1 MHLQSAEAP
10 RLSVTRTED
19 SRVRLAWSVAGGV
32 EFRLEGSAN
41 LTQWV
46 SVPNTPTLDGPNRSV
61 TVSSDD
67 APRFYRLRGGATLPP
82 FVLSTSPVPGEQ
94 GVAVTREVVVRLSAR
109 LAANV
114 VPAANMV
121 FADASGRRI
130 LSRIEFADTR
140 DTLTLFFLENL
151 PAGSRIQITV
161 DGDRLPTL
169 EGPNID
175 VDGDGQPG
183 GMGVFTYETASTL
196 AFDNT
201 SVIGRVFASEKLP
214 NGSNLPLSGVTITVD
229 GAEETLRA
237 VTDAEGFFRLSPS
250 PTGRFFVH
258 VDGRTAAGSSWPSGN
273 YYPFVGKAWEA
284 VVGRTNLASGSG
296 EIFLPL
302 VPAESLTPV
311 RADEPTTV
319 RFAPAIIA
327 ANPALAGVEI
337 VVPPNSLFSDSGAR
351 GGRVGI
357 AAVPPDRL
365 PEPLPNGLNF
375 PVVITI
381 QTDGAMNFA
390 QPVPVRF
397 PNLPDPTTG
406 VKLPPGAKTVLWSFN
421 HDTGRWEAQGTATI
435 SADGNFAVTDPGVG
449 VRQPGWHAVAAG
461 SRGSGPRPPWGPG
474 RKGWPDNP
482 ETSQEPPC
490 TGDDCDCTQTI
501 ICRTETPGKFSAL
514 CALDC
519 LGNVV
524 DDMFGDGPRM
534 ERTAFEVGLQ
544 CIGGPETC
552 PGRPEAVL
560 NQKRRSCMNE
570 CTHPLVQYMAYTMPC
585 EGFLD
590 PCGGPAL
597 HSLHGHAAGLPA
609 NAEFADLIP
618 DRLEEQYR
626 LWDLEAD
633 FFVKLCGTPK
643 ITAIESADAAKLYA
657 FLDAFRE
664 HVQPGTPAGIR
675 LSAGE
680 RAALIA
686 LPRPAPFTAPD
697 WAALI
702 DRLDSIQGNVP
713 AEVKAADDRLQAL
726 VGELKRRG
734 WKSRTDGLVQGLS
747 RLSRYLA
754 PEPGSELF
762 PIRAHHYYMKDHVS
776 GQVWRGRL
784 SRKAKFEG
792 VVLSPDGFYTVA
804 YMDPVTLRTGVAF
817 FAGAFVGQ
825 ETQIPTAPLEP
836 SSAGSP
842 DTDAD
847 GLPNVSEL
855 ILGTNDS
862 NPDTDGD
869 GIADGDEVSAGSNPL
884 DGIPAATG
892 LVAAMSLP
900 GATDVAVSGNHAYI
914 ASLGGVV
921 IAELRGAENPVA
933 VTTIPLAGQAGVV
946 VAASENVVAAAA
958 TGGGVFLLNISNP
971 EAPVTL
977 WSGTLGSPATA
988 LAIYAG
994 GVYAGTSDGRVMV
1007 LQSDGQVLQQFEL
1020 GRGVVKAMVFG
1031 GGRMVV
1037 TTVSHLVVFDRNEDG
1052 WQLAGEV
1059 QLTGN
1064 FYREL
1069 GGGLVLE
1076 NGVAWAAFN
1085 GGGRS
1090 GLVSVDVSNPR
1101 SPAVIARAENPQPL
1115 VNDMAS
1121 VGNGSVLAVNRNNV
1135 LKLSQ
1140 FDLRQPAN
1148 PTNFVRALPGSANVQ
1163 AVVIHR
1169 GLAIA
1174 ASGGSGLEVF
1184 NFLPPDFARVPPTV
1198 ALSATYS
1205 SIVPRRAE
1213 FGGRLPVQI
1222 SARDDVGIRSIEL
1235 LMDGAV
1241 VFADGKPGGSTLV
1254 TLPPKAA
1261 GRTSV
1266 TLRARATD
1274 IGGNTAES
1282 ADETVQ
1288 LVDDATPPSPRVLL
1302 PAGGGLIAPDSWE
1315 EVSVTMNE
1323 PILTPVTAATL
1334 TLRNT
1339 VTGTDVP
1346 GTISYDPAG
1355 PTLKL
1360 VTAPLPAGKYAA
1372 TLAGGLRDAAGN
1384 ESRPVTWSFETTAPA
1399 VKAWFPG
1406 NGESVVDLGRTLP
1419 FIRVTFTTAIMPKTF
1434 LGQTWQ
1440 VQRWD
1445 LDPTRS
1451 FTGPPV
1457 ETVAVEAIQNE
1468 NKEAVLLRTPG
1479 GFATGLYKV
1488 SITGGFLNGVQ
1499 SGFAFR
1505 NVPNEWVVLDNG
1517 NAGWRYGLEYPA
1529 PDRTDALIIN
1539 APGRDGPEIITRGG
1553 WAYID
1558 ARSHLRIGGG
1568 PAPVFD
1574 VPGGMT
1580 SSGLLQIFG
1589 TRLQVGGIRATGPVE
1604 ILNGGMVLDGGF
1616 LETFGGGR
1624 LTHGVG
1630 VERGY
1635 WLNHPGSTFVF
1646 SHATFTS
1653 TSSGTNGIVIN
1664 RGTFDV
1670 VQSVATTSGSRI
1682 RNDGELRVREGTM
1695 TIRHFDNR
1703 GSVQVDSGA
1712 KLHIQSR
1719 IHHDDAARLTGDGGL
1734 ELVGPARTEPVA
1746 DIRGDYALT
1755 GPLILQQAE
1764 ATFWKPVT
1772 LPGEVVLNSSRLRL
1786 LSPSTLGSVSGGS
1799 GVIHVNTAAEI
1810 LSVSNFL
1817 SVESLGT
1824 ATIRRGIA
1832 LRSIEASGT
1841 GRVEFTGDTVMT
1853 NGTQPVAIG
1862 VADAVVRNS
1871 GQWTVSSG
1879 GVNGWAIWNRRG
1891 ATSPGVGRFENAG
1904 FMEFTTDRPADI
1916 HHRFINSGELRLR
1929 KGPFIVQ
1936 RQDSGGGGGAYG
1948 VLTQT
1953 ESGVMILADTEIQH
1967 ANGGNLD
1974 LGPGTVRGTGV
1985 IRARNTSTRP
1995 KVTHGGVL
2003 QPGNPVGRITIDAT
2017 GGFEQTATGELRIL
2031 LSSAGFGILQVQ
2043 TGDALLAGRL
2053 RVELLDGFV
2062 PPIDPRV
2069 YDVLRYNRRTGEFSE
2084 VILPSLPPGRKWQ
2097 LEYGD
2102 FAVNLRVVPE

>member
-1 MHLQSAEAP
+1 M
-10 RLSVTRTED
+10 D
-19 SRVRLAWSVAGGV
+19 GG
-32 EFRLEGSAN
+32 L
-41 LTQWV
+41 
-46 SVPNTPTLDGPNRSV
+46 
-61 TVSSDD
+61 
-67 APRFYRLRGGATLPP
+67 
-82 FVLSTSPVPGEQ
+82 
-94 GVAVTREVVVRLSAR
+94 
-109 LAANV
+109 
-114 VPAANMV
+114 
-121 FADASGRRI
+121 
-130 LSRIEFADTR
+130 
-140 DTLTLFFLENL
+140 
-151 PAGSRIQITV
+151 
-161 DGDRLPTL
+161 LPTL
-169 EGPNID
+169 EGPNLD
-175 VDGDGQPG
+175 ADGDGQPG
-183 GMGVFTYETASTL
+183 GLGVFSYETASTL

-201 SVIGRVFASEKLP
+201 AVIGRVFASEKLP
-214 NGSNLPLSGVTITVD
+214 NGSNQPLRGVTVTVD

-250 PTGRFFVH
+250 PAGRFFVH

-273 YYPFVGKAWEA
+273 YYPFVGKAWDA
-284 VVGRTNLASGSG
+284 VIGRTNLAGGSG

-302 VPAESLTPV
+302 VPAESLMPV
-311 RADEPTTV
+311 QSAEPTTV
-319 RFAPAIIA
+319 RFAPAILA
-327 ANPALAGVEI
+327 ANPGLAGVEI
-337 VVPPNSLFSDSGAR
+337 VVPPNSLFSDSGVR

-357 AAVPPDRL
+357 APVPPDRL
-365 PEPLPNGLNF
+365 PEPLPNGLNL

-381 QTDGAMNFA
+381 QTDGAQNFA

-397 PNLPDPTTG
+397 PNLPDPRTG
-406 VKLPPGAKTVLWSFN
+406 VRLPPGAKTVLWSFN

-449 VRQPGWHAVAAG
+449 VLQPGWHGVAAG
-461 SRGSGPRPPWGPG
+461 SQGRGPRPPWGPG
-474 RKGWPDNP
+474 RQNWPNP
-482 ETSQEPPC
+482 QGTSQEPPC

-501 ICRTETPGKFSAL
+501 LCRTETPGKFSAL

-524 DDMFGDGPRM
+524 DDIFGDGPRM

-570 CTHPLVQYMAYTMPC
+570 CTHPLAQYTTYTMPC
-585 EGFLD
+585 EGFFD
-590 PCGGPAL
+590 PCGGPAP
-597 HSLHGHAAGLPA
+597 SLHAHGARLAANL
-609 NAEFADLIP
+609 ELADLIP
-618 DRLEEQYR
+618 DRMQEQYR
-626 LWDLEAD
+626 LWDLEAE

-643 ITAIESADAAKLYA
+643 ITQIESADAGKIYA

-675 LSAGE
+675 LSAEE

-686 LPRPAPFTAPD
+686 LPNPAPFTAAD

-713 AEVKAADDRLQAL
+713 ADVKAADDRLQAL
-726 VGELKRRG
+726 VVELKRRG
-734 WKSRTDGLVQGLS
+734 WKSRADGLVQGLS
-747 RLSRYLA
+747 RFSRSIA
-754 PEPGSELF
+754 PEPGTELF
-762 PIRAHHYYMKDHVS
+762 PIRAHLFYIKDHVS

-784 SRKAKFEG
+784 SSKARFEG
-792 VVLSPDGFYTVA
+792 VVVSPDGFYTVA

-825 ETQIPTAPLEP
+825 DTQIPTAPLED
-836 SSAGSP
+836 SSTGSP
-842 DTDAD
+842 DQDAD
-847 GLPNVSEL
+847 GLPDVSEL
-855 ILGTNDS
+855 ILGTNPS

-869 GIADGDEVSAGSNPL
+869 GVPDGDEVSAGANPL

-892 LVAAMSLP
+892 RVAAMSVP
-900 GATDVAVSGNHAYI
+900 GATDVAVSGNYAYV
-914 ASLGGVV
+914 ARLSGLVV
-921 IAELRGAENPVA
+921 AELRGAENPVA
-933 VTTIPLAGQAGVV
+933 VATIPLAGQAMVA
-946 VAASENVVAAAA
+946 VAASENMVATAGAR
-958 TGGGVFLLNISNP
+958 GDVLLLNVSNP
-971 EAPVTL
+971 AAPVTL
-977 WSGTLGSPATA
+977 WSGNLGSPATA

-994 GVYAGTSDGRVMV
+994 GVYAGTSDGRVLL
-1007 LQSDGQVLQQFEL
+1007 LQSDGLVLQQFQP
-1020 GRGVVKAMVFG
+1020 GRGAVKAMEFG
-1031 GGRMVV
+1031 EGRMLV
-1037 TTVSHLVVFDRNEDG
+1037 TTVSHLVVFDRSEDG
-1052 WQLAGEV
+1052 WQFAGEI
-1059 QLTGN
+1059 QLTTGN
-1064 FYREL
+1064 FHREL
-1069 GGGLVLE
+1069 GGGLILE
-1076 NGVAWAAFN
+1076 NGVAWAGFN

-1101 SPAVIARAENPQPL
+1101 SPAVIARAVDPQPL

-1148 PTNFVRALPGSANVQ
+1148 PTNFVRALPGSITVES
-1163 AVVIHR
+1163 VVIHR

-1174 ASGGSGLEVF
+1174 ASSGSGLEVY
-1184 NFLPPDFARVPPTV
+1184 NFLPPDFARVSPTV
-1198 ALSATYS
+1198 TLSATYS
-1205 SIVPRRAE
+1205 GIVPRRAE

-1235 LMDGAV
+1235 LMDGVV

-1254 TLPPKAA
+1254 TLPPQTA

-1274 IGGNTAES
+1274 TGGNTAES
-1282 ADETVQ
+1282 AGETIQ
-1288 LVDDATPPSPRVLL
+1288 LVRDATPPSPRVLL
-1302 PAGGGLIAPDSWE
+1302 PAGGGRIPPDFWE

-1323 PILTPVTAATL
+1323 PTVTPVTAATL

-1339 VTGTDVP
+1339 VTGADVP
-1346 GTISYDPAG
+1346 GTIGYDPAG
-1355 PTLKL
+1355 PTVKL
-1360 VTAPLPAGKYAA
+1360 VTAPLPAGKYSA

-1406 NGESVVDLGRTLP
+1406 GGESVVDLGRSLP
-1419 FIRVTFTTAIMPKTF
+1419 LIRVTFTTAIPTKTF
-1434 LGQTWQ
+1434 LEQTWQ
-1440 VQRWD
+1440 VQRWE
-1445 LDPTRS
+1445 LNPSRN
-1451 FTGPPV
+1451 FIGPPV
-1457 ETVAVEAIQNE
+1457 ETVEVEAIQNE

-1479 GFATGLYKV
+1479 GFATGLYRV
-1488 SITGGFLNGVQ
+1488 SIAGGFLKGAQ
-1499 SGFAFR
+1499 SSFAFR
-1505 NVPNEWVVLDNG
+1505 NVPNEWVVLDSG
-1517 NAGWRYGLEYPA
+1517 NAGWRYGAEHPA
-1529 PDRTDALIIN
+1529 PGRTDALIIN
-1539 APGRDGPEIITRGG
+1539 APGRDGPEILTRGG
-1553 WAYID
+1553 WAYMD

-1574 VPGGMT
+1574 VPGGLT

-1589 TRLQVGGIRATGPVE
+1589 TSLQVGGIRASGPVE
-1604 ILNGGMVLDGGF
+1604 ILIGGMKLEGGF

-1624 LTHGVG
+1624 VTHGVG

-1635 WLNHPGSTFVF
+1635 WLNQPGSLMTF
-1646 SHATFTS
+1646 SNAPFTS

-1664 RGTFDV
+1664 RGIFDV
-1670 VQSVATTSGSRI
+1670 VRSAASSSGARI

-1695 TIRHFDNR
+1695 TILNFDNR
-1703 GSVQVDSGA
+1703 GAVQLDSGA

-1719 IHHDDAARLTGDGGL
+1719 FQHDEAARLTGGGGM
-1734 ELVGPARTEPVA
+1734 ELVGPARTTPVA
-1746 DIRGDYALT
+1746 DIRGDFALT
-1755 GPLILQQAE
+1755 GPVLLQQAE

-1799 GVIHVNTAAEI
+1799 GSIHVNTTAEI

-1817 SVESLGT
+1817 SLESLGT
-1824 ATIRRGIA
+1824 ARIRRGTA
-1832 LRSIEASGT
+1832 VRSIEASGT
-1841 GRVEFTGDTVMT
+1841 GLIEFTGETVMT

-1862 VADAVVRNS
+1862 VADAVVRNT
-1871 GQWTVSSG
+1871 GRWTVSSG

-1891 ATSPGVGRFENAG
+1891 ATGPGIGRFENAG
-1904 FMEFTTDRPADI
+1904 LMEFTTDRPADI

-1929 KGPFIVQ
+1929 RGPVIVQ
-1936 RQDSGGGGGAYG
+1936 RQDSGGGSGAYG
-1948 VLTQT
+1948 VFTQT
-1953 ESGVMILADTEIQH
+1953 ESGVIILADTEIEH
-1967 ANGGNLD
+1967 ARGGNLD
-1974 LGPGTVRGTGV
+1974 LGFGLVRGTG
-1985 IRARNTSTRP
+1985 ILRARNTTTRP
-1995 KVTHGGVL
+1995 KVIHGGVL
-2003 QPGNPVGRITIDAT
+2003 QPGNPTGRISIDAT
-2017 GGFEQTATGELRIL
+2017 DGFEQTTTGELRIV
-2031 LSSAGFGILQVQ
+2031 LSPAGFGSVQVQ
-2043 TGDALLAGRL
+2043 TGGARLAGRL

-2069 YDVLRYNRRTGEFSE
+2069 YDVLRYNRRTGEFAE

-2102 FAVNLRVVPE
+2102 SAVNLRVVAE